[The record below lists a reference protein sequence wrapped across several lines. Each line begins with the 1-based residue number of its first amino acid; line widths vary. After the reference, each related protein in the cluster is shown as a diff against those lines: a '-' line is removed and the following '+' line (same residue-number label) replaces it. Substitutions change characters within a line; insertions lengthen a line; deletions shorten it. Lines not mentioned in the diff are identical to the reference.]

1 MSDIGYFTGAIASL
15 DEVCAAMPKMIFYG
29 ARTCWWTHDASHLGR
44 LDGGIP
50 CDPCGGVLYQTDDI
64 TGFLKSAEEN
74 IAHYGKHELRAFLAA
89 HHRNCV
95 VSVEDPR
102 STCFESWDDYNRI
115 LDEAEAR
122 S

>member
-1 MSDIGYFTGAIASL
+1 MSNIGYFTGAITSL
-15 DEVCAAMPKMIFYG
+15 DEVRAAMPKMIFYG

-50 CDPCGGVLYQTDDI
+50 CDPRGGVLFQADDI
-64 TGFLKSAEEN
+64 EAFLKSAEEST
-74 IAHYGKHELRAFLAA
+74 AHYGKHGLRAFLAA
-89 HHRNCV
+89 HHSNCV
-95 VSVEDPR
+95 VSADDPKP
-102 STCFESWDDYNRI
+102 TCFESWGDYNRI